1 MLDSKLLKPRKGTNN
16 CTLIVKGDWNDADY
30 ITEDTSWNLDEMKE
44 ALPYFSIML
53 DLFKYDYNYRHK
65 TQDYRVDIRADFN
78 KALDFYL
85 EHEENFY
92 KKLQKLK
99 KNKEILSD
107 RLISLDKDNFEDVH
121 EAALQNLREYLQ
133 DNYSYV
139 LPSYEGW
146 GIHNIIDMYI
156 DYKGNKYD
164 VLPGKALEAFA
175 EIMDIEYDNFAWT
188 EDE

>member
-1 MLDSKLLKPRKGTNN
+1 
-16 CTLIVKGDWNDADY
+16 
-30 ITEDTSWNLDEMKE
+30 MKE